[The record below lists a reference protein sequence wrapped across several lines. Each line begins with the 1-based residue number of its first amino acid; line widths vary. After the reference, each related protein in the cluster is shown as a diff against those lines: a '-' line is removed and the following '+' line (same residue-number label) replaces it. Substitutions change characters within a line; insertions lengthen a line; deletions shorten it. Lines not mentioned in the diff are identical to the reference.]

1 MLTHAHCRHPRYEV
15 GLEKLLSAEGQV
27 EGMKAELIALQP
39 ELAVAQKET
48 AEALVVIEKSSEE
61 AAAKK
66 LVVEA
71 DEVLTPL
78 AYIRCC
84 LHGGYFFLVSL
95 RGAHDL
101 LLFGIVLYGCFRR
114 LRVILSRTHS
124 RA

>member
-78 AYIRCC
+78 AYIRC
-84 LHGGYFFLVSL
+84 LFFCSCSFEVCMACFFWGLFCTGVS
-95 RGAHDL
+95 G
-101 LLFGIVLYGCFRR
+101 VCF
-114 LRVILSRTHS
+114 
-124 RA
+124 